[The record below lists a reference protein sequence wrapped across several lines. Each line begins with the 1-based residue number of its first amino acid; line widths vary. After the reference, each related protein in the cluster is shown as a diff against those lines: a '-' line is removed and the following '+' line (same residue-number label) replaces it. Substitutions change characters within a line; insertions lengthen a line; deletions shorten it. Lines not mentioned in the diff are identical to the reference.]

1 VESQAIDQERLAGII
16 ELLTV
21 APIRKTDQKWM

>member
-1 VESQAIDQERLAGII
+1 VESQAIDQQGLAEII